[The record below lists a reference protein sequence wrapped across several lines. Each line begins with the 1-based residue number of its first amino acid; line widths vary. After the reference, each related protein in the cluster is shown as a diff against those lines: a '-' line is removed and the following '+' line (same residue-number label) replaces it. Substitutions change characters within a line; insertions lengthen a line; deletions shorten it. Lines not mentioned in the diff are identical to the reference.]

1 MKTKKRLN
9 TRNNNNNN
17 NNNNKTQKVTEVSL
31 EKLKQMKR
39 KYKVSTTGSKK
50 EIAQGL
56 YRVSGFVMDNKDLVL
71 IMPLL
76 HKEDREIIEK
86 KINMRISKPI
96 TDYKGMWKPKHEP
109 KPLTNMTRSELMHN
123 LKSFR
128 DAWEKNTGRNQ
139 DLSNDRISNETT
151 SGLRILLKWY
161 YSDESKL
168 IAEDY
173 LR

>member
-9 TRNNNNNN
+9 MRNNNNN

-76 HKEDREIIEK
+76 QKEDREIIEK
-86 KINMRISKPI
+86 KINMRISNPI
-96 TDYKGMWKPKHEP
+96 TDYKGMWKPKS
-109 KPLTNMTRSELMHN
+109 KPLNKMTRSELMHN

-151 SGLRILLKWY
+151 RGLRILLKWY

>member
-1 MKTKKRLN
+1 
-9 TRNNNNNN
+9 
-17 NNNNKTQKVTEVSL
+17 
-31 EKLKQMKR
+31 
-39 KYKVSTTGSKK
+39 
-50 EIAQGL
+50 
-56 YRVSGFVMDNKDLVL
+56 
-71 IMPLL
+71 
-76 HKEDREIIEK
+76 
-86 KINMRISKPI
+86 MRISNPI